1 MQDAAVLREI
11 LDAQREMV
19 CRFSA
24 DGTIRYVNRAYAATL
39 GGTPDELAGRNLWDF
54 VARDDHD
61 GVGAQMAQLTPDCAQ
76 VTIENRFETPAGPRW
91 TLWNNQALAFDADGN
106 WTMAQSTGIDITE
119 RRELEDRTKLLID
132 ELNHRVK
139 NMLMVVQSIAY
150 QTFRGTSIPTEPVHK
165 FNQRLSA
172 LAAAHTALSDGA
184 WAGASLAELVRDATA
199 ICERASEGRL
209 AVIQSG
215 PPVMLPAPMTVPFV
229 MVLHE
234 LSTNAIKYGALS
246 VPEGHV
252 EVAWSLDAAQARKI
266 TLEWRESGGP
276 PVSAPRHTGFGSQL
290 ISDAVRQLMRGEA
303 HIAYEAT
310 GLVCRFVVALDEAPA

>member
-1 MQDAAVLREI
+1 MHDAAVLREI

-24 DGTIRYVNRAYAATL
+24 DGTIRYVNRAYAASL
-39 GGTPDELAGRNLWDF
+39 GHTPEDLAGRNLWEF

-61 GVGAQMAQLTPDCAQ
+61 GVGAQMARLTLACPE
-76 VTIENRFETPAGPRW
+76 VTIENRFETAAGPRW
-91 TLWNNQALAFDADGN
+91 TLWNNAALAFDADGK
-106 WTMAQSTGIDITE
+106 WAMAQSTGIDITE
-119 RRELEDRTKLLID
+119 RRELEERTKLLIE

-150 QTFRGTSIPTEPVHK
+150 QTFRGTAVPADHVEK

-184 WAGASLAELVRDATA
+184 WVGAPMADLVREATA
-199 ICERASEGRL
+199 ICERDSKGRP
-209 AVIQSG
+209 AVTQSG
-215 PPVMLPAPMTVPFV
+215 PQIMLSARLTVPLV

-246 VPEGHV
+246 VPEGQ
-252 EVAWSLDAAQARKI
+252 VAVSWAHCETEDRRIA
-266 TLEWRESGGP
+266 LEWRESGGP
-276 PVSAPRHTGFGSQL
+276 PVSAPRKTGFGSQL
-290 ISDAVRQLMRGEA
+290 IGEAVNHLMRGDA
-303 HIAYEAT
+303 HIDYAAS
-310 GLVCRFVVALDEAPA
+310 GLVCRFVISLDDIAA